1 MKKVILVLLFF
12 IIFTPTSFC
21 WSIWSKKEEPVLILS
36 SNDPS
41 EKLSYDEK
49 IKECSVF
56 KTGQKIYFFIYVPE
70 GFESQYIKYQIVKQD
85 DKAHIGG
92 YTRIFNYLKKVSN
105 KHTYSDYFTLSQAGK
120 YYIQVYNI
128 TNLHRWIV
136 LGRFNVVE

>member
-1 MKKVILVLLFF
+1 MNIV
-12 IIFTPTSFC
+12 
-21 WSIWSKKEEPVLILS
+21 
-36 SNDPS
+36 
-41 EKLSYDEK
+41 
-49 IKECSVF
+49 CSLD
-56 KTGQKIYFFIYVPE
+56 IYFFIYVPE

-128 TNLHRWIV
+128 TNLHRWIA